1 MFPNRRPRS
10 RYTFVTAMA
19 LVAAGCGG
27 TEPFVPQATTVQL
40 NATTVTFASIG
51 AAQQLTAVVLD
62 QRGDTMSGATVTWSS
77 NDNAVATVSVAGLV
91 AAAGNGTTQV
101 LATSGAV
108 AGQASVTV
116 AQVAAQLVKT
126 KGDAQSGTVG
136 SPLPVALAVRVNDGR
151 GHPIQN
157 VTVNLSVTAG
167 GGNLSAPSGTTDVT
181 GLIPDITW
189 TLGTSVGPQVVQ
201 ASATSGTATSVT
213 FNATAA
219 AGPPVT
225 LIRQA
230 GDSQSAAVGTT
241 VAIDPAVK
249 VLDAFS
255 NPVANA
261 IVVFTVSAGGGTLSG
276 ATDTTGAS
284 GIATVGSWTLG
295 SAGANNLTATVS
307 GTALTFIFA
316 AQALVPGAPASVAAI
331 AGDAQTGL
339 TGFALNV
346 DPAVQ
351 VLDATSLPVANVQV
365 DFVPATGGGS
375 VTGGTAMTNVN
386 GVATV
391 GSWSVG
397 TGSNTL
403 TATVTGGGITG
414 NPVTFQATG
423 AVAAYHIDVRFPA
436 GVTPAQQEGFD
447 SAVAVWERVIF
458 GDVPDA
464 PAFGFPAGTCG
475 PGTPAINENIDD
487 VIIFALLDSIDGPGK
502 ILGGAG
508 PCLIRTG
515 SRLTG
520 VGVMTFDT
528 ADIANSIALGDWDE
542 IVTHEMGHVL
552 GFGTVWEDLGLLV
565 GPARTGGTDPHFI
578 GAQALAAF
586 DATGGAGYSGG
597 VKVPVENCIGL
608 PPGQTCGAGNF
619 DGHWRETVFD
629 NELMTAYL
637 DAGANPLSLI
647 TVASLGDL
655 GYVVNYAAAQS
666 YTVVNPSP
674 FPRIARE
681 AKRPLTDLI
690 LNLPIIVIDANGRVV
705 RRIPPR

>member
-1 MFPNRRPRS
+1 MVPHTCHRS
-10 RYTFVTAMA
+10 IYA
-19 LVAAGCGG
+19 LITGIAVVAIGCPG
-27 TEPFVPQATTVQL
+27 TDPFVPEATTVQL
-40 NATTVTFASIG
+40 NTTTVNFASIG

-62 QRGDTMSGATVTWSS
+62 QRGDTMSGAGVTWSS

-91 AAAGNGTTQV
+91 SAAGNGTTQV

-108 AGQASVTV
+108 AGQATVTV

-126 KGDAQSGTVG
+126 KGDAQTGTVG
-136 SPLPVALAVRVNDGR
+136 GLLPVALAVRVNDGR

-189 TLGTSVGPQVVQ
+189 TLGTAVGPQVVQ
-201 ASATSGTATSVT
+201 ASATSGTATPVAFS
-213 FNATAA
+213 ATAA
-219 AGPPVT
+219 AGPPVSI
-225 LIRQA
+225 IRQA
-230 GDSQSAAVGTT
+230 GDSQSAAVGNP

-249 VLDAFS
+249 VLDGFN

-276 ATDTTGAS
+276 ATDTTGAA

-295 SAGANNLTATVS
+295 AAGANSLTATVS
-307 GTALTFIFA
+307 GTALAFIFA
-316 AQALVPGAPASVAAI
+316 ATALVPGAPASVAAI

-403 TATVTGGGITG
+403 TATVTGGGISG
-414 NPVTFQATG
+414 NPVTFSATG
-423 AVAAYHIDVRFPA
+423 AVAAYHIDVRFPT
-436 GVTPAQQEGFD
+436 GVTPAQKEGFD
-447 SAVAVWERVIF
+447 SAVAVWERAIF

-464 PAFGFPAGTCG
+464 FASFTAPCG
-475 PGTPAINENIDD
+475 PGTPDINENIDD

-502 ILGGAG
+502 VLGGAG
-508 PCLIRTG
+508 PCLVRTG

-520 VGVMTFDT
+520 LGLMTFDT
-528 ADIANSIALGDWDE
+528 ADIANSIAVGEWDE
-542 IVTHEMGHVL
+542 IVIHEMGHVL

-578 GAQALAAF
+578 GTQAVAAF
-586 DATGGAGYSGG
+586 DASGGAGYSSG
-597 VKVPVENCIGL
+597 VKVPVENCLGL

-629 NELMTAYL
+629 NELMTAFL
-637 DAGANPLSLI
+637 DAGANPLSLT
-647 TVASLGDL
+647 TVAAMGDL
-655 GYVVNYAAAQS
+655 GYVVNYAAAQA
-666 YTVVNPSP
+666 YTVVNPSA
-674 FPRIARE
+674 FPRVRG
-681 AKRPLTDLI
+681 AKRLI
-690 LNLPIIVIDANGRVV
+690 NEMNLRIPILVIDAQGRVV